1 MSASPKVPA
10 IDLDGTLGDIQIALV
25 LATWLFGIGTLQTF
39 NYYREF
45 PKDPKI
51 LKGLVRFLARDSHTI
66 SNAWFG
72 AGRKYLVRPS
82 FLRSYRFLIYI
93 IFLLVFLQNRFLE
106 LGHTIVCWHAVS
118 GDTVIGS
125 TSKFS
130 CV

>member
-10 IDLDGTLGDIQIALV
+10 LDLDGTLGDIQIALV

-51 LKGLVRFLARDSHTI
+51 LKGLVRFFAQDSHTI
-66 SNAWFG
+66 SNAC

-93 IFLLVFLQNRFLE
+93 FFLRVFLQNRFLE

-125 TSKFS
+125 ISNFS